1 MKPDPESSTCMTP
14 SPLVFLIFLDAEK
27 LIREAIDSVFFQMYK
42 LWARTSQFL
51 LAELIHADHQT
62 TGREVAR

>member
-1 MKPDPESSTCMTP
+1 MTP
-14 SPLVFLIFLDAEK
+14 SPLVSVFIIFLDAEK
-27 LIREAIDSVFFQMYK
+27 FIREAIDSVFFQMYK

-62 TGREVAR
+62 TGRDVAR